1 MNEHKHEPTLDDEP
15 LGSDARPAAAATI
28 EDVERRPARPTYI
41 ISSEEIPEEPGQYP
55 GSTEILSYGRPIG
68 AAAGLQRLGLH
79 VERLPPGHR
88 TSFPH
93 AHEDEEEFVYVLEG
107 EVDAWVDGALHRMV
121 AGDLAAFPAG
131 TGIAHTF
138 VNNSERQAILLAGGE
153 RSRGKSRIAYPHN
166 SERRQPV
173 RERWWDDAPQ
183 RRVGAWP
190 PHAHAGRGE
199 VTVLET
205 DRLALRWWE
214 LSDAEAMF
222 RVFGDPAA
230 HQFSGATPYANVAAA
245 RTWLERELV
254 AAPARGFGHW
264 AVVERD
270 SQEVVGS
277 CGFRAGSGAEELE
290 LGFTI
295 GASHWGRGYATEV
308 AGACL
313 RYGIE
318 QLRASN
324 VLALTMPDNVAARRV
339 LEKIGLSHRGNEEHD
354 GVRWCV
360 YEVSARGGAFERV
373 R

>member
-1 MNEHKHEPTLDDEP
+1 MSEYELETTLDDELLAIDAGP
-15 LGSDARPAAAATI
+15 ADASTAVQAERRSARPSS
-28 EDVERRPARPTYI
+28 I
-41 ISSEEIPEEPGQYP
+41 ISRGEVPEEPGQYP

-79 VERLPPGHR
+79 VERLPVGHR

-107 EVDAWVDGALHRMV
+107 EVDAWIDGSLHRMV

-166 SERRQPV
+166 PDRRQSV
-173 RERWWDDAPQ
+173 GERWWDDAPK

-190 PHAHAGRGE
+190 PHVHTGGRGMI
-199 VTVLET
+199 VLET
-205 DRLALRWWE
+205 DRLVLRWWE
-214 LSDAEAMF
+214 MSDAEAMF
-222 RVFGDPAA
+222 RVFGDPAV
-230 HQFSGATPYANVAAA
+230 HRFSGATPDSNVTAA
-245 RTWLERELV
+245 RAWLEREIV

-264 AVVERD
+264 AVVEKD

-277 CGFRAGSGAEELE
+277 CGFRAGPRTEELE

-295 GASHWGRGYATEV
+295 GAPHWGRGYATEV
-308 AGACL
+308 ASACL
-313 RYGIE
+313 RFGIE

-339 LEKIGLSHRGNEEHD
+339 LEKIGLSLRGIEEHD
-354 GVRWCV
+354 GTRWCV
-360 YEVSARGGAFERV
+360 YQVGARGGAFERA